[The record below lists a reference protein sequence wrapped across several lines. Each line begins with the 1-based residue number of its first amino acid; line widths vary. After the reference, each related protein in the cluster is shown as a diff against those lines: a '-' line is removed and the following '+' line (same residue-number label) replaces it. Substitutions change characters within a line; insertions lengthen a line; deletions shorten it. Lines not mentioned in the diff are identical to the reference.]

1 MMTIGQ
7 ILERVIHIVK
17 RHGYETETYSN
28 HLVVYGSEFKADI
41 TVIDDNI
48 IIIETR
54 GFPRDKIKIVKV
66 KDLIM
71 KSDDE
76 ISELLGI

>member
-1 MMTIGQ
+1 M
-7 ILERVIHIVK
+7 
-17 RHGYETETYSN
+17 RHGYKIKLYSN
-28 HLVVYGSEFKADI
+28 HLIIYGTEFKADI

-54 GFPRDKIKIVKV
+54 GFPRDRIKIVKV